1 MGERALEAARRRAAD
16 LLERGETPDLIAILR
31 EECALEPRDAYD
43 RVLRAI
49 AETAAHS
56 SAGADEREDAVARWA
71 GSVRAGASLY
81 LALGD
86 AVAWL
91 REHAPEGGTPE
102 QSSLAV

>member
-43 RVLRAI
+43 RAIRAI
-49 AETAAHS
+49 AETAANED
-56 SAGADEREDAVARWA
+56 GGGEDAVARWA
-71 GSVRAGASLY
+71 RGVRAGASLY

-91 REHAPEGGTPE
+91 REHAPESAGERE
-102 QSSLAV
+102 QPTLAV

>member
-16 LLERGETPDLIAILR
+16 LLEQGGTPDLIAILR

-43 RVLRAI
+43 RAIRAI
-49 AETAAHS
+49 AETAARS
-56 SAGADEREDAVARWA
+56 AAGADGAEDAVARWA

-81 LALGD
+81 LALGE

-91 REHAPEGGTPE
+91 REHAPEGGERE
-102 QSSLAV
+102 QPPLAV

>member
-43 RVLRAI
+43 RAIRAI
-49 AETAAHS
+49 AETAANAS
-56 SAGADEREDAVARWA
+56 GDGEDAVARWA
-71 GSVRAGASLY
+71 RGVRAGASLY

-91 REHAPEGGTPE
+91 REHAPEGGAERE
-102 QSSLAV
+102 QPSLAV

>member
-43 RVLRAI
+43 RAIRAI
-49 AETAAHS
+49 AETAAR
-56 SAGADEREDAVARWA
+56 AGGDGEEAVARWA
-71 GSVRAGASLY
+71 RSVRAGASLY
-81 LALGD
+81 LALGE

-91 REHAPEGGTPE
+91 REHAAEGGERE
-102 QSSLAV
+102 QPPLAV

>member
-16 LLERGETPDLIAILR
+16 LLERGEAPDLIAILR

-43 RVLRAI
+43 RVIRAI
-49 AETAAHS
+49 AETAANED
-56 SAGADEREDAVARWA
+56 GDGEDAVARWA
-71 GSVRAGASLY
+71 RSVRGGASLY

-91 REHAPEGGTPE
+91 REHAPESAGERE
-102 QSSLAV
+102 QPTLAV